1 MKTAASPIF
10 PMPAKP
16 ASLSRIRN
24 RPSRGDRGETKGATR
39 LARDISGRK
48 KAEEALR
55 ESEER
60 FRGIFENA
68 IEGIFQTR
76 LDGRFVSANPSL
88 VRILGASSP
97 EALLGNP
104 ALRMMQFYVDPRH
117 REELLRT
124 LLKQG
129 RDVRNFQTQL
139 KRLDGSVVWVSINAR
154 LSRSTDG
161 EPLLEGSI
169 EDISVRKDLELQL
182 LHSQKLDAIGTMA
195 GGIAHDFNN
204 ILGIIIGY
212 TEIIKRR
219 KLPARHKA
227 AGDLDRVLQ
236 AALRAR
242 DLVKQILSFSRQEEQ
257 ASQMIQVGPLVKE
270 AAKMLRATLPS
281 TIRITSSIQ
290 TDQEMILGDP
300 SQIYQVLI
308 NLCTNAAWA
317 MGDAGGTLTIALT
330 TVAFPAGQALPHPDL
345 CPGIYQRLS
354 VSDTGMGI
362 DPAIMGRIFEPFF
375 TTRAV
380 HAGSG
385 LGLPVVHGIVKA
397 HRGAVTV
404 ESKPGQGATF
414 HVYLP
419 IAQQQADG
427 SKRKTSDTL
436 LRGEGRILLV
446 DDEQVLAEMVGE
458 TLQHVGYDVTV
469 MTDPLEAVK
478 WFGLHATEVDLVI
491 TDQTMPGMTGL
502 RMIGEL
508 RKRKP
513 DIPVIVCTGYS
524 ESATPETVRKIGAKL
539 VMKPVLIRDIA
550 NAIRT
555 LLPSREP
562 HGRHP
567 DCR

>member
-1 MKTAASPIF
+1 
-10 PMPAKP
+10 
-16 ASLSRIRN
+16 
-24 RPSRGDRGETKGATR
+24 

-76 LDGRFVSANPSL
+76 LDGRFVSVNPSL
-88 VRILGASSP
+88 SRILGASSP
-97 EALLGNP
+97 EELLGNP
-104 ALRMMQFYVDPRH
+104 ARRMMQFYVDPRH

-129 RDVRNFQTQL
+129 RDVRDFQTQL

-161 EPLLEGSI
+161 EPLLEGSV
-169 EDISVRKDLELQL
+169 EDISVRKNLELQL

-219 KLPARHKA
+219 KLPAGHKA

-281 TIRITSSIQ
+281 TIRIASSSQ
-290 TDQEMILGDP
+290 TGRETILGDP
-300 SQIYQVLI
+300 GQIYQVLV

-330 TVAFPAGQALPHPDL
+330 TVAFPAGRALPHPDL
-345 CPGIYQRLS
+345 CPGVYQCLS

-375 TTRAV
+375 TTKAV

-397 HRGAVTV
+397 HHGAVTV

-414 HVYLP
+414 RVYLP
-419 IAQQQADG
+419 VSQQQADG
-427 SKRKTSDTL
+427 SKRRPSDIP

-469 MTDPLEAVK
+469 MTDPLEAVE

-513 DIPVIVCTGYS
+513 DVPVILCTGYS
-524 ESATPETVRKIGAKL
+524 ESATPETVQKIGAKL